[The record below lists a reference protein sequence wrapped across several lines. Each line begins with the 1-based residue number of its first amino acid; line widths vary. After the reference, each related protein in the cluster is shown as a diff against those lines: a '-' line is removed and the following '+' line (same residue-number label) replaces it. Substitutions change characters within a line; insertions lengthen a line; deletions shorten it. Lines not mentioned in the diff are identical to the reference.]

1 MKPEEPTADTTT
13 ESRRRTPKER
23 AIQLWRE
30 WVKPLAIIIIV
41 CTSFRSAIA
50 DWNDVP
56 TGSMKPTIL
65 EGDRI
70 LVNRLAYGLKVPYTT
85 WHLLQWSEP
94 KAGEI
99 VVCYSPANG
108 DRLVKRVVGV
118 PGDQLEMRNNVLFI
132 NGEPLHYDRL
142 DEELIQQIKPE
153 AIPRHQFAAE
163 TLGEHT
169 HATMITPNVR
179 SPRTFKPIVVPEG
192 QYFMM
197 GDNRDNSAD
206 SRSFGFVKRSQI
218 LGRSSRV
225 ALSLDPD
232 CWYWPRW
239 DRTLRE
245 LE

>member
-1 MKPEEPTADTTT
+1 MKAEESTRPDAS
-13 ESRRRTPKER
+13 ENRKRTPKDR
-23 AIQLWRE
+23 AIKLWRE

-70 LVNRLAYGLKVPYTT
+70 LVNRLAFGLKVPYTT
-85 WHLLQWSEP
+85 WHLLRWSEP
-94 KAGEI
+94 TPGEI

-108 DRLVKRVVGV
+108 DRLVKRVIGV
-118 PGDQLEMRNNVLFI
+118 PGDRIEMRNNVLTI
-132 NGEPLHYDRL
+132 NGKILEYDRL
-142 DEELIQQIKPE
+142 DEELVNQIEPE
-153 AIPRHQFAAE
+153 ELPRHRFAAE
-163 TLGEHT
+163 SLGEHK
-169 HATMITPNVR
+169 HATMATLNVR
-179 SPRTFKPIVVPEG
+179 APRSFEPIVVPDG

-206 SRSFGFVKRSQI
+206 SRSFGFVERSQI
-218 LGRSSRV
+218 LGRSSRI
-225 ALSLDPD
+225 ALSFDPD

-239 DRTLRE
+239 DRTLRK

>member
-1 MKPEEPTADTTT
+1 MKPEETASATP
-13 ESRRRTPKER
+13 SSNRRRTPKER
-23 AIQLWRE
+23 ALAIWRE

-70 LVNRLAYGLKVPYTT
+70 LVNRLAFGLKVPYTT
-85 WHLLQWSEP
+85 WHLLEWSAP
-94 KAGEI
+94 KPGEI

-118 PGDQLEMRNNVLFI
+118 PGDTIEMRNNVVTI
-132 NGEPLHYDRL
+132 NGKPLQYDRL
-142 DEELIQQIKPE
+142 DDDLINQIEPDVQH
-153 AIPRHQFAAE
+153 RHLFAAE
-163 TLGEHT
+163 TLGEHV
-169 HATMITPNVR
+169 HATMITPNIRAAR
-179 SPRTFKPIVVPEG
+179 SFKPIVIPEG

-206 SRSFGFVKRSQI
+206 SRMFGFVKKSQI

-225 ALSLDPD
+225 GLSFDPD

-239 DRTLRE
+239 DRTLRK
-245 LE
+245 LD

>member
-1 MKPEEPTADTTT
+1 MTEKVTDTIETT
-13 ESRRRTPKER
+13 ENRKRTAKDR
-23 AIQLWRE
+23 LIQLWRE
-30 WVKPLAIIIIV
+30 WIRPLAIIIIV

-85 WHLLQWSEP
+85 WHLLEWSQP
-94 KAGEI
+94 KPGEI

-118 PGDQLEMRNNVLFI
+118 PGDVIEMRNNVLTI
-132 NGEPLHYDRL
+132 NGEVLEYDRL
-142 DEELIQQIKPE
+142 EASLIDQIEKDEQY
-153 AIPRHQFAAE
+153 RYRFAAE
-163 TLGEHT
+163 TLGEHK

-179 SPRTFKPIVVPEG
+179 APRSFQPIVVPED
-192 QYFMM
+192 QFFMM

-206 SRSFGFVKRSQI
+206 SRAFGFVERSQI

-225 ALSLDPD
+225 ALSFDPD

>member
-1 MKPEEPTADTTT
+1 
-13 ESRRRTPKER
+13 
-23 AIQLWRE
+23 LWRE

-85 WHLLQWSEP
+85 WHLLEWSAP
-94 KAGEI
+94 KPGEI

-118 PGDQLEMRNNVLFI
+118 PGDRIEMRDNVLMI
-132 NGEPLHYDRL
+132 NGAPLQYHRL
-142 DEELIQQIKPE
+142 DNDLINQIEPE
-153 AIPRHQFAAE
+153 SLPQHRFAAE
-163 TLGEHT
+163 TLGEHI

-179 SPRTFKPIVVPEG
+179 APRSFKPIVVPDG
-192 QYFMM
+192 HFFMM

-206 SRSFGFVKRSQI
+206 SRSFGFVEKSQI
-218 LGRSSRV
+218 LGRSNRV
-225 ALSLDPD
+225 ALSFDPD

-239 DRTLRE
+239 DRTLRK